1 MVEMILHRE
10 RPAVQGNNASQVVVF
25 FFFVVVVCG
34 LKVDAF
40 QFLNPDLLHLQL
52 SISSSPKPTGG
63 SLGGVRRA
71 KMEDQFFLLLS
82 LLTVRKRT
90 HPPLLFP
97 SIHPADAAAASAAVA
112 AERRGG
118 SNQSGESA
126 VIGLCIDQ

>member
-25 FFFVVVVCG
+25 FFVVVVCG

-40 QFLNPDLLHLQL
+40 QFLYPDLLHLQL

-71 KMEDQFFLLLS
+71 KMEDQFFFFVVVDS
-82 LLTVRKRT
+82 EKENTST
-90 HPPLLFP
+90 APLP
-97 SIHPADAAAASAAVA
+97 IHPS
-112 AERRGG
+112 
-118 SNQSGESA
+118 
-126 VIGLCIDQ
+126 C

>member
-1 MVEMILHRE
+1 MHR
-10 RPAVQGNNASQVVVF
+10 RLL

-34 LKVDAF
+34 LRVDAF
-40 QFLNPDLLHLQL
+40 QFLYPDLLHLQL

-63 SLGGVRRA
+63 SLGGVRQA
-71 KMEDQFFLLLS
+71 KMEDQFFFLS
-82 LLTVRKRT
+82 LLTVSKRT

-97 SIHPADAAAASAAVA
+97 SVHPADAAAASAAVA

-118 SNQSGESA
+118 SNRSGESA